1 VNKVRSDQQAAE
13 KIASI
18 LDKQNEGL
26 SKEERNR
33 RLLELEKIASAIDA
47 RRAKSVM
54 SQPTRET
61 QAKARIHA

>member
-1 VNKVRSDQQAAE
+1 MNKVRSDQQAAE

-33 RLLELEKIASAIDA
+33 RLLELEKIASVIDA